1 MSAAISYLGE
11 FHCNK
16 NRARHVTFAAMF
28 MTISIVYQALM
39 GLFIMPR
46 TWEFSLFG
54 WMVIR
59 SWRLY
64 ILITSGTSALAFVAI
79 CLLPESPKF
88 ELAMGRPDEAVRILS
103 RAYAANG
110 RGRRAEDYP
119 VARIRL
125 ETIGSNL
132 ADAKGLRGMGR
143 MVWKQTRPLL
153 HRDHVGNV
161 MALCFLT
168 FALFAVAHGFYMWYP
183 QVLSMYYPNMA
194 EAITVCRAVDL
205 GFANATLTA
214 QPVQQRAQLAD
225 VADALQC
232 VVSGDEPLTYVILLI
247 TGLGFVSLYMF
258 VALTSNRL
266 GMTTLLSEYSARS
279 RTKE

>member
-54 WMVIR
+54 LLIVR
-59 SWRLY
+59 SWRIY
-64 ILITSGTSALAFVAI
+64 ILISSGTSALAFIAI

-88 ELAMGRPDEAVRILS
+88 MLAMGQPNEAVRILGI
-103 RAYAANG
+103 AYEANG
-110 RGRRAEDYP
+110 LGRREDFP
-119 VARIRL
+119 VARIKL

-132 ADAKGLRGMGR
+132 ADVKGIGGMVR

-153 HRDHVGNV
+153 HKDHVGNV
-161 MALCFLT
+161 LMMCYLT
-168 FALFAVAHGFYMWYP
+168 FALFTVAHGFYMWYP
-183 QVLSMYYPNMA
+183 QVLSMYYPNMD
-194 EAITVCRAVDL
+194 EPITVCRAVDL
-205 GFANATLTA
+205 GFANATATQVSSIINSGMSA
-214 QPVQQRAQLAD
+214 VEEAIE
-225 VADALQC
+225 C
-232 VVSGDEPLTYVILLI
+232 VVSGREPMTYYIILA
-247 TGLGFVSLYMF
+247 TGLGFVSMYMF

-266 GMTTLLSEYSARS
+266 GMKYLLSESC
-279 RTKE
+279 